1 MNHSPASLPRED
13 AMKEADLV
21 LDGYTVS
28 SRGTCMTR
36 IGPAFVMRDG
46 THRCVRVPVTTT
58 DAMALGAMWADFN
71 RSTSEMSANGN
82 ADTSATNDAAWRGT
96 AAVKDAALVLD
107 GYTATARGVC
117 LARVVGHYVTRDGV
131 RRYIRFLVDT
141 VDPMKLGTAWA
152 AFSGA
157 AGWVCP
163 ASEVRVETLNQP
175 LDPWADAGKQ
185 RRASA

>member
-1 MNHSPASLPRED
+1 MNHSPASLPWED

-36 IGPAFVMRDG
+36 IGPAFGMRDD
-46 THRCVRVPVTTT
+46 TDRCVLVPVATT
-58 DAMALGAMWADFN
+58 DAMAFGAMWADFN
-71 RSTSEMSANGN
+71 RTTSEMSANGK
-82 ADTSATNDAAWRGT
+82 ADTSATNNAAWRGT

-107 GYTATARGVC
+107 GYTTSARGVC

-131 RRYIRFLVDT
+131 CRYIRFLVDT
-141 VDPMKLGTAWA
+141 VDPTKLGTAWA
-152 AFSGA
+152 AFGGA
-157 AGWVCP
+157 AGWVRP

-175 LDPWADAGKQ
+175 FDPWADAGKQ